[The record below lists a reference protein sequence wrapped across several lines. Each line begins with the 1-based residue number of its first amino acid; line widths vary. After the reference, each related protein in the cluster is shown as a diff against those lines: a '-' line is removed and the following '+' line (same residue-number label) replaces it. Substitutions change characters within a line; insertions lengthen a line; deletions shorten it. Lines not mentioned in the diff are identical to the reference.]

1 MNVQDDFWKRKI
13 EKSLD
18 HIQVPESVF
27 TFAKELPFQM
37 EQQQKRKLTRKSKWR
52 KWLTIA
58 AASDVIGISAGAY
71 ISPTFAA

>member
-37 EQQQKRKLTRKSKWR
+37 EQQQKCKLTSK
-52 KWLTIA
+52 
-58 AASDVIGISAGAY
+58 
-71 ISPTFAA
+71 

>member
-37 EQQQKRKLTRKSKWR
+37 EQQQNRKLT
-52 KWLTIA
+52 
-58 AASDVIGISAGAY
+58 VNQNGENG
-71 ISPTFAA
+71 